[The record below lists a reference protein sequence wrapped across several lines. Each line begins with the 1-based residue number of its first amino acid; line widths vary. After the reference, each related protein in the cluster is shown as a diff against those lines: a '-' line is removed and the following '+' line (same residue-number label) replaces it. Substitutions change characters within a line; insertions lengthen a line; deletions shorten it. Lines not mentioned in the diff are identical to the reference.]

1 MSEYTSSYRS
11 SRSPQSRNPLSYD
24 PKVKIVTYPNIPRTY
39 SSGGPLSVPKG
50 MYVYPKPG
58 EVIFFY
64 EDFNGTKRQ
73 LRNKEQVQEP
83 KREGNEL
90 VGTTTGKSEKGINGV
105 FIEVSWVNSY
115 KDHNLIEADVMKY
128 DPRIGWVDSSKVE
141 WLKEYISPEQKGLD
155 SIPEPD
161 SNIDSNGGG
170 IDTTTLGY
178 LAIGAAL
185 LFSTKKRGKK

>member
-1 MSEYTSSYRS
+1 MSYATYRS
-11 SRSPQSRNPLSYD
+11 SRESRERNPNSYD
-24 PKVKIVTYPNIPRTY
+24 PNVKIVKYPKIPRIY
-39 SSGGPLSVPKG
+39 DSGGPLSIAKG

-90 VGTTTGKSEKGINGV
+90 VGTTTGKTEKGINGV

-115 KDHNLIEADVMKY
+115 WDHRLVGGDIMKY
-128 DPRIGWVDSSKVE
+128 DPRVGWVDSSKVE
-141 WLKEYISPEQKGLD
+141 WQEVYITPEEKELD
-155 SIPEPD
+155 KLLSDTNAPAD
-161 SNIDSNGGG
+161 DKASGF
-170 IDTTTLGY
+170 DTTTLGY

-185 LFSTKKRGKK
+185 LFSTKKRSKK